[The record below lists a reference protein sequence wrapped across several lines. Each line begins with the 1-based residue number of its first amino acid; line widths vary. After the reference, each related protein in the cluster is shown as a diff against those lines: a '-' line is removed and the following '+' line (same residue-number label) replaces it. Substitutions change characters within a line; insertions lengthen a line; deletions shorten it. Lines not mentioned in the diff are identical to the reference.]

1 MGFLERVLEKYK
13 EALEEL
19 MGAQNY
25 ANAACH
31 AKTMDDRNKYI
42 EMSRDELKHA
52 DNISKMADM
61 MVGGANDESA
71 SIAWHALHMHIK
83 DWSDRI
89 SEKLDRTIKH

>member
-1 MGFLERVLEKYK
+1 MGFLEHVLEKYE

-19 MGAQNY
+19 MSAQNY

-31 AKTMDDRNKYI
+31 AKTMDEKNKYI

-52 DNISKMADM
+52 NNISQMAE
-61 MVGGANDESA
+61 MVVSGANDESA
-71 SIAWHALHMHIK
+71 KVAWNALYMHIK

-89 SEKLDRTIKH
+89 SEKLDRANKH